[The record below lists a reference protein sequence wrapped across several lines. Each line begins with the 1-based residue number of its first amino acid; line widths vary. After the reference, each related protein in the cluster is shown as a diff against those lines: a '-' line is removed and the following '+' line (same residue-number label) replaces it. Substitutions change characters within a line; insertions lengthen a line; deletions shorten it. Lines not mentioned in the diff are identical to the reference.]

1 MEVWG
6 LVRGFV
12 MWRYIGNN
20 GKPNGKSI
28 GKEMEWR
35 LGLCIGMFPQ
45 GRGFRV
51 ELGLGFRWFP
61 SLGLQTLSL
70 SLLNGLCTRS
80 SRVFGHIVRIV
91 CTVDVSRR
99 CFLFVP
105 QREGVTHE
113 PELIWRTQI
122 SSKPTFVD

>member
-61 SLGLQTLSL
+61 SLGLQTSSL
-70 SLLNGLCTRS
+70 SFLNGLCRRS
-80 SRVFGHIVRIV
+80 SRAFGNIVRIV
-91 CTVDVSRR
+91 LWVS
-99 CFLFVP
+99 
-105 QREGVTHE
+105 QEGAAFSCPNVKLLLTS
-113 PELIWRTQI
+113 L
-122 SSKPTFVD
+122 S